1 MNRTVLAILFAGV
14 LVALNTGCASTTVIR
29 SNPSGAIVRNIRGE
43 KVGKTPYA
51 FSGGG
56 MINSTEQFTLEKPG
70 YEPSNVTIR
79 RDQVNG
85 WAMAGWIGAGATLTV
100 MWWNIIPLGLA
111 VPALWAADFAP
122 SYEVDLDPVPQPAAD
137 PQAVTDEPGKDVKV
151 VVVKPAPSP
160 TPRASR
166 R

>member
-1 MNRTVLAILFAGV
+1 MNRTVLATLFAGV

-43 KVGKTPYA
+43 KIGKTPYT

-56 MINSTEQFTLEKPG
+56 MINSSERFTLEKPG
-70 YEPSNVTIR
+70 YEPTDVTIR

-85 WAMAGWIGAGATLTV
+85 WAMAGWIGAGATLTLFSG
-100 MWWNIIPLGLA
+100 NLLPLGLL
-111 VPALWAADFAP
+111 VPAIWAADFAP
-122 SYEVDLDPVPQPAAD
+122 TYEVDLDPVPQPAEE
-137 PQAVTDEPGKDVKV
+137 PQATAGEPGKDVKV
-151 VVVKPAPSP
+151 IVVNPA
-160 TPRASR
+160 PRASR